1 MVDQEK
7 KRWYAVTDENGNEVT
22 IPAPNIHQ
30 TLKAKE
36 KAVEV
41 IKSCENLY
49 QYETAKSYVEQYL
62 KFTQDHVGYQE
73 LWLELDKSK
82 YSEGVS

>member
-1 MVDQEK
+1 MVDKEDK
-7 KRWYAVTDENGNEVT
+7 GGYAVTDENGNEVNIIT
-22 IPAPNIHQ
+22 PNIHK
-30 TLKAKE
+30 TLKAKT

-49 QYETAKSYVEQYL
+49 QFETAKSYVEQYL

-73 LWLELDKSK
+73 LVLELGKSK
-82 YSEGVS
+82 YNE